1 MERCKKLVETRDKEV
16 LVDPYSMF
24 VYAIKS
30 PLTRKKYEGNLT
42 KFFESVDIDGDTI
55 NAQCASFEQR
65 GRADPEWATLV
76 IIKFLQSLK
85 RRVECKEISGAT
97 VRNYIKAIRLFCEMS
112 EIQVP
117 WKKIMRGIPRSRSYA
132 NDRAPTIEEIKKITN
147 YPDRRI
153 KPIVYFMASSGIRL
167 GAWDY
172 LKWGYIKPV
181 ERNGR
186 IVAARIIVYAG
197 EDDEYITFI
206 TPEAYF
212 EIERWIDYQTECGE
226 TIIDESWVMR
236 NLWEVTSPNYPP
248 ELATRG
254 LVTIPQK
261 LHSSGIKRL
270 MERSQWAQGVRKK
283 LEKGKKRHEF
293 QADHG
298 FRKWFKTRCEL
309 SGMKSINIEMLMGH
323 SIGIS
328 DSYYRATEAELLEE
342 YLKAVDFLTIEEK
355 YKLEKQVTQLAQQ
368 SKEENYII
376 KGQLVE
382 KEEQIKSLS
391 DKFDN
396 LQLMVEKMISSLAVE
411 IDQKS
416 LNKVARS
423 MFSSGILKLS
433 TEATQ

>member
-1 MERCKKLVETRDKEV
+1 MREKES
-16 LVDPYSMF
+16 LADPYSMF

-30 PLTRKKYEGNLT
+30 PLTMRKYQGNLT
-42 KFFESVDIDGDTI
+42 RFFEFIDIGGDTI
-55 NAQCASFEQR
+55 NAQCTSFEQK

-112 EIQVP
+112 EILIP
-117 WKKIMRGIPRSRSYA
+117 WKKIMRGLPRSRTYA
-132 NDRAPTIEEIKKITN
+132 NDRAPTLEEIKRITN

-167 GAWDY
+167 GAWDH
-172 LKWGYIKPV
+172 LKWGHIKPI
-181 ERNGR
+181 ERNGK
-186 IVAARIIVYAG
+186 IVAARVRVYAG
-197 EDDEYITFI
+197 DDDEYTSFI

-212 EIERWIDYQTECGE
+212 EIEGWINYRKECGE
-226 TIIDESWVMR
+226 SVTDESWVMR
-236 NLWEVTSPNYPP
+236 NLWEVTSPKDPAALTN
-248 ELATRG
+248 RG
-254 LVTIPQK
+254 LATIPQK

-283 LEKGKKRHEF
+283 LENGRKRHEF

-309 SGMKSINIEMLMGH
+309 SGIKSITIEKLMGH

-328 DSYYRATEAELLEE
+328 DSYLRATEAELLEQ
-342 YLKAVDFLTIEEK
+342 YLEAVDFLTIEEK
-355 YKLEKQVTQLAQQ
+355 YKLEKQVTQLAEE

-382 KEEQIKSLS
+382 KEEQIKHLS

-396 LQLMVEKMISSLAVE
+396 LQSMVEKMISSLAS
-411 IDQKS
+411 DSNQQN
-416 LNKVARS
+416 LNTIART
-423 MFSSGILKLS
+423 MHMSGILKPSQEQTNL
-433 TEATQ
+433 

>member
-1 MERCKKLVETRDKEV
+1 
-16 LVDPYSMF
+16 
-24 VYAIKS
+24 
-30 PLTRKKYEGNLT
+30 
-42 KFFESVDIDGDTI
+42 
-55 NAQCASFEQR
+55 
-65 GRADPEWATLV
+65 
-76 IIKFLQSLK
+76 
-85 RRVECKEISGAT
+85 
-97 VRNYIKAIRLFCEMS
+97 MS